1 MTVSPLRSVGVAMLL
16 TVAGVPLSAQSRR
29 AAMDHPTAAEA
40 WAPFLGCWST
50 SSGGVIGP
58 MVCVVPTDSSP
69 ARVEFM
75 TIDSDSIVSRTIVD
89 ASDTPRRMTRGGCRG
104 IESARFSSNGKR
116 LYMHA
121 EYGCQGKPTT
131 RSDALLAMTRPDA
144 FTHMERITK
153 PSGAEPRVVNF
164 IVQLDTAVFPAAVKR
179 HLTSYRELTVN
190 VATLESVDPLSASDI
205 MDAASELDPLLVQ
218 AWLQDRGQFNDF
230 TFRELTVLRVA
241 TLEGR
246 TPPERQFYPKT
257 GGDGIMYLARVQDSE
272 GLWFNQFY
280 SPGFVGASIQP
291 GGGGGGHL
299 ITPAMVGFGAPWVR

>member
-1 MTVSPLRSVGVAMLL
+1 MTVSPQRAVRVAVLL
-16 TVAGVPLSAQSRR
+16 TVAGVSLSAQSQR
-29 AAMDHPTAAEA
+29 AAVDHPRVAEA

-50 SSGGVIGP
+50 SSGGVIGR

-69 ARVEFM
+69 SRVEFM
-75 TIDSDSIVSRTIVD
+75 TIDSDSIVSRTTID
-89 ASDTPRRMTRGGCRG
+89 ASDTPQRVTRSGCRG

-144 FTHMERITK
+144 FTHVERVTK

-164 IVQLDTAVFPAAVKR
+164 IVQLDTAVCPAAVKR
-179 HLTSYRELTVN
+179 RLTSYRELTVD

-218 AWLQDRGQFNDF
+218 AWLQDRGQFNEF
-230 TFRELTVLRVA
+230 TIRELTVLRVA

-246 TPPERQFYPKT
+246 APPVRRFYPKT
-257 GGDGIMYLARVQDSE
+257 GGDGIMYLAPVQNSDV
-272 GLWFNQFY
+272 LWYNQFY
-280 SPGFVGASIQP
+280 SPGFFGASIQP
-291 GGGGGGHL
+291 GGGGYL
-299 ITPAMVGFGAPWVR
+299 ITPATVGFGVPWVR